1 MRLQADQVTKA
12 MREQA
17 RTAHEMSIGVA
28 NVSKE
33 ALRITNSNRNQLDAA
48 DRIREDVSE
57 LRHITSRNANG
68 VKATLTSTSGLA
80 NQARELGEI
89 MDSMVSGNFATNGNQ
104 TGTTKRRRTKK
115 PAADEL
121 G

>member
-1 MRLQADQVTKA
+1 
-12 MREQA
+12 
-17 RTAHEMSIGVA
+17 
-28 NVSKE
+28 
-33 ALRITNSNRNQLDAA
+33 
-48 DRIREDVSE
+48 
-57 LRHITSRNANG
+57 

-89 MDSMVSGNFATNGNQ
+89 MDSMVSGNFAANGNQ

-115 PAADEL
+115 PAADER